1 MLSNPSYVIQGWHG
15 TLLTIAVAFLAI
27 VCNSALIR
35 KLPFFEGIVFTLHV
49 FGFFA
54 FVVVLWVKGPRG
66 DVSVLTTFSDNGW
79 GSNGLSALVGILGPI
94 SSLTGGDAAC
104 HLAEE
109 LKDASW
115 ALPWSMIATAVCNY
129 ILGLAMMIVS
139 LPTLQLFGR
148 SCTLR

>member
-1 MLSNPSYVIQGWHG
+1 M
-15 TLLTIAVAFLAI
+15 
-27 VCNSALIR
+27 
-35 KLPFFEGIVFTLHV
+35 LHV

-129 ILGLAMMIVS
+129 ILGLVMMIVS
-139 LPTLQLFGR
+139 LPTAIR
-148 SCTLR
+148 S